1 MAGAGRDPRS
11 TVGGGGEAA
20 GSEVA
25 ADGTEVA
32 GSGVAAE
39 GTEMISEWTAIGATK
54 PKTRAKAPIGAT
66 ILRMS
71 VLSVTISTF
80 ARPRLPP
87 GA

>member
-39 GTEMISEWTAIGATK
+39 GTEMISAWTA
-54 PKTRAKAPIGAT
+54 IGAT